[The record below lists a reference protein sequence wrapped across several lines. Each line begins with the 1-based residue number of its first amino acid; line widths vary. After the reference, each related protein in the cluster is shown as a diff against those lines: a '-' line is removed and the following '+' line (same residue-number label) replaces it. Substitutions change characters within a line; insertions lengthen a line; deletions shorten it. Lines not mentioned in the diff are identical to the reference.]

1 MFCITEKPRRGMYN
15 KLLTLTLNLMQLVLL
30 LKRHFFSP
38 QSVSANQ
45 KFVYVIFK
53 LFLLQL
59 PILSRR
65 SLSPV
70 VKPSWSCSRFCSV
83 KHHSIMK
90 LLRRFHHLLLVYS
103 YNCSNL
109 NVNKQTNKQTSDHFT
124 YKCTKDMLM
133 KLVLL

>member
-1 MFCITEKPRRGMYN
+1 MSCITEKPRRGMYN
-15 KLLTLTLNLMQLVLL
+15 KLLTLTPNLMQLVLL
-30 LKRHFFSP
+30 LKRHFFP
-38 QSVSANQ
+38 QSISASQ
-45 KFVYVIFK
+45 KFVYVISK

-59 PILSRR
+59 PILPRR

-70 VKPSWSCSRFCSV
+70 VKPSWSCSLFCSV

-103 YNCSNL
+103 YNCSKL
-109 NVNKQTNKQTSDHFT
+109 NVKQRNKQTSDHFT
-124 YKCTKDMLM
+124 YKCTKAMLM